1 MTEKEIEFLLRI
13 MAVSGCWICVCC
25 VPSLSNNPSSK
36 VGRYIF
42 QFGVSLVIG
51 AIFLAEIS

>member
-1 MTEKEIEFLLRI
+1 MTEKEIDFVLRM
-13 MAVSGCWICVCC
+13 MAVSGSWICVCC

-42 QFGVSLVIG
+42 LFGVSLVIG
-51 AIFLAEIS
+51 AIFLAKIL